1 VADERR
7 AYDLTQAVSLA
18 SRASHFC
25 YGKSGQNHAP
35 GTTVSATSCCL
46 NFPALLAPSGPAR
59 TTRHIPVARPSLT
72 LRTAF
77 GVQIGSPADLVGTSL
92 CSNMRALLPL
102 GAAMQLATSLWLA
115 LRFRSG
121 PPTAFKSAIPAD
133 LVDVVQG
140 RGKSSA
146 SLQAIRGLRT
156 CITAQ
161 CRPWMA
167 GGGARVA
174 PLAVP
179 QPRCRSRGKG
189 AHVRRQGCRSSRR
202 RAIGKR
208 QGEMRQQD
216 VAESTAAGAMVFGYF
231 LPKQKVSR
239 SPPRRAEPDANAAT
253 QAHSALTW

>member
-133 LVDVVQG
+133 LVGVVQG
-140 RGKSSA
+140 RKKNSA
-146 SLQAIRGLRT
+146 SMTAIHGLARSETTRFALVVHARTMRVGRGPSN
-156 CITAQ
+156 TASGRRISPKDGPQ
-161 CRPWMA
+161 DA
-167 GGGARVA
+167 G
-174 PLAVP
+174 
-179 QPRCRSRGKG
+179 QF
-189 AHVRRQGCRSSRR
+189 
-202 RAIGKR
+202 
-208 QGEMRQQD
+208 
-216 VAESTAAGAMVFGYF
+216 AAGTRMC
-231 LPKQKVSR
+231 L
-239 SPPRRAEPDANAAT
+239 RRTPAA
-253 QAHSALTW
+253 ARAS